1 MEFIVNPS
9 RLKGTVAIPGSKSH
23 TIRALTFAL
32 LGSGES
38 IIEEPLDS
46 ADTRSCRSMIEKFGA
61 RIEVSEGRWKVTG
74 SGGAMAPPDDV
85 VDVGNSGT
93 SLYIGLGVAALVDG
107 FTVFTGDHQIR
118 SRPAEG
124 LLASI
129 NDLGGRAFSSRG
141 NGIPPIVIGGR
152 ITGGETSISA
162 VTSQYLTSL
171 LIAAPCAAGDS
182 IIRVPLLNEK
192 PYVTMTMKWLDRL
205 GIRYTTDNYRSFSV
219 PGRQRYPSFREYI
232 AADFSSATF
241 FMVAAAITGSELIL
255 KGPDWNDTQGD
266 KEVVNILKAMGTEV
280 NIGEKAITIRGG
292 SLKGGI
298 FDLNA
303 IPDALPAL
311 SVAACFAEGETRLIN
326 VPQARLKETDRIK
339 VMHDELIKLGANIE
353 ERPDGLIIR
362 QSSLRGRRIN
372 GHHDHRVAMALA
384 VAGLASEGE
393 MIVETAESATVT
405 FPSFSDLMVS
415 IGADIKQRE

>member
-1 MEFIVNPS
+1 
-9 RLKGTVAIPGSKSH
+9 
-23 TIRALTFAL
+23 
-32 LGSGES
+32 
-38 IIEEPLDS
+38 
-46 ADTRSCRSMIEKFGA
+46 
-61 RIEVSEGRWKVTG
+61 
-74 SGGAMAPPDDV
+74 
-85 VDVGNSGT
+85 
-93 SLYIGLGVAALVDG
+93 
-107 FTVFTGDHQIR
+107 
-118 SRPAEG
+118 
-124 LLASI
+124 
-129 NDLGGRAFSSRG
+129 
-141 NGIPPIVIGGR
+141 
-152 ITGGETSISA
+152 
-162 VTSQYLTSL
+162 
-171 LIAAPCAAGDS
+171 
-182 IIRVPLLNEK
+182 
-192 PYVTMTMKWLDRL
+192 MTMKWLDRL